1 MAEPMNCPEPPQHP
15 AGCQGWTQPLHC
27 GLGRSPAALRPRV
40 HTTHGGLERPPL
52 ELGHGAYEL
61 LLGKGEAEMLP
72 VGFASRVI
80 PEPRW
85 GGGGGTACCSRPCPF
100 WQWHSY
106 RAPKARYLVPGSLP
120 SYGWFCRTKDLPL
133 FCVPDCHWG
142 SPSAMSGCS
151 GVTRLPA
158 ACGGAHPQRWQS
170 GAAAA
175 SQPIPKTISLN
186 IKNNSCS
193 QY

>member
-80 PEPRW
+80 PEPRC
-85 GGGGGTACCSRPCPF
+85 GGGGVRLAAAGPVRFGSGTATVHRKPGILCRGHCPAMGGSAGRRTCPSSAS
-100 WQWHSY
+100 QTVTAVHPVQCQG
-106 RAPKARYLVPGSLP
+106 ALVSPGSLLP
-120 SYGWFCRTKDLPL
+120 AEEPTPNAGRAGLPL
-133 FCVPDCHWG
+133 HP
-142 SPSAMSGCS
+142 SPS
-151 GVTRLPA
+151 
-158 ACGGAHPQRWQS
+158 QRQFH
-170 GAAAA
+170 
-175 SQPIPKTISLN
+175 
-186 IKNNSCS
+186 
-193 QY
+193 

>member
-85 GGGGGTACCSRPCPF
+85 GGGGRYGLLQPALSLLAVAQLPC
-100 WQWHSY
+100 
-106 RAPKARYLVPGSLP
+106 
-120 SYGWFCRTKDLPL
+120 TE
-133 FCVPDCHWG
+133 
-142 SPSAMSGCS
+142 SPVSCA
-151 GVTRLPA
+151 GVTAQLWVVLQDEGPAPLLRPRLSLRFTQCNVRVLWCHPA
-158 ACGGAHPQRWQS
+158 PCCLRRSPPPTLAERGCRCIPAHP
-170 GAAAA
+170 
-175 SQPIPKTISLN
+175 KDN
-186 IKNNSCS
+186 FIKH
-193 QY
+193 